1 MADSNAASPRVPDL
15 SYDSDTTTSEIIIT
29 ITHRNIAYTFDF
41 DPSATLT
48 DLSNAIA
55 DQMSI
60 PHATQKLLIP
70 KHGLQKPPF
79 ANPLPLSP
87 LQSTKI
93 QLLAPPPAELASLHA
108 ASELASA
115 RAASRAAA
123 RRARPS
129 ASARPTSNPIS
140 TLSSSS
146 SSSTYTFLTVRPLPF
161 LPRPEQS
168 LALLNRLKADPG
180 IRASMAKHA
189 FTVQLLTEMEPLANT
204 SSTHEGTTRL
214 LGLNRNKGEVIELRL
229 RTDAHDGYRDYKTI
243 RRTLCHELAHN
254 VHSDHDKDFWALCRQ
269 IEREVEAG
277 SGGHTIGGGGYTAP
291 ARGGDGDEDEDV
303 DDHGGWQGGE
313 FVVGGGSAPSQGL
326 SRREILAKAAEERL
340 KRMNMDRP
348 DGGRPDSGPSS

>member
-1 MADSNAASPRVPDL
+1 MADSNAASPRVPDPF
-15 SYDSDTTTSEIIIT
+15 YDSDATTSEITIT

-41 DPSATLT
+41 DASATLT

-70 KHGLQKPPF
+70 KHGLQKPP
-79 ANPLPLSP
+79 
-87 LQSTKI
+87 
-93 QLLAPPPAELASLHA
+93 
-108 ASELASA
+108 
-115 RAASRAAA
+115 
-123 RRARPS
+123 
-129 ASARPTSNPIS
+129 
-140 TLSSSS
+140 
-146 SSSTYTFLTVRPLPF
+146 
-161 LPRPEQS
+161 

-269 IEREVEAG
+269 IERE
-277 SGGHTIGGGGYTAP
+277 
-291 ARGGDGDEDEDV
+291 DV

>member
-1 MADSNAASPRVPDL
+1 MADSNAASPKVPDL
-15 SYDSDTTTSEIIIT
+15 SYDSDDTTVEISIT
-29 ITHRNIAYTFDF
+29 ITHRNIPYTFDF
-41 DPSATLT
+41 DSSATMA

-60 PHATQKLLIP
+60 PPATQKLLIP
-70 KHGLQKPPF
+70 RHGLQKPPF
-79 ANPLPLSP
+79 ANPLPLST
-87 LQSTKI
+87 LQSSKI

-108 ASELASA
+108 ASQLAAS

-123 RRARPS
+123 RRSRP
-129 ASARPTSNPIS
+129 PTSRPIS
-140 TLSSSS
+140 NPTSST
-146 SSSTYTFLTVRPLPF
+146 TYTFLTVRPLPL
-161 LPRPEQS
+161 LPHPEQS
-168 LALLNRLKADPG
+168 LALLNRLKSDPG
-180 IRASMAKHA
+180 IRATMAKHK
-189 FTVQLLTEMEPLANT
+189 FTVNLLTEMEPLSNT

-254 VHSDHDKDFWALCRQ
+254 VHSDHDKHFWALCRQ
-269 IEREVEAG
+269 VEREVEAG
-277 SGGHTIGGGGYTAP
+277 SGGQTIGGGGYSAP
-291 ARGGDGDEDEDV
+291 ARGEDEDEDV

-313 FVVGGGSAPSQGL
+313 FVVGGGSTPSQGL

-348 DGGRPDSGPSS
+348 DGGKPDSGASS